1 MSAKTIAKLALVKI
15 NCVRETAKERDKRY
29 EQRFVDQEKAVVLA
43 RNAAQAARGQVN
55 ILSVVS
61 IVSLLLAIASYFK

>member
-1 MSAKTIAKLALVKI
+1 MSDAQTELRCL
-15 NCVRETAKERDKRY
+15 RELIDERDRRY

-43 RNAAQAARGQVN
+43 RTVAMDMRGKVS
-55 ILSVVS
+55 ILQVVS